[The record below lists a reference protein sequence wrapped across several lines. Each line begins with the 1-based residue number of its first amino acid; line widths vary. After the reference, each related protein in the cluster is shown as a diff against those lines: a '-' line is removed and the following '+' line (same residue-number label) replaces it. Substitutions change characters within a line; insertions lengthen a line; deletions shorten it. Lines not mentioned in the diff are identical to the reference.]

1 MRINLTIFCFLLF
14 LPSQFLLGQKTVVE
28 GHVLEAGSRTPMPWV
43 KVSFY
48 DSKITTITDSSGYFY
63 LETYYPVDS
72 IQCYYL
78 GYKITR
84 KKIKPDIRQEINI
97 LLSPV
102 SKEFRDVVVLPPDEF
117 PSTKLHKK
125 VVAHKRVNNKEKLA
139 AYQYEAYNKFQVGIN
154 NIDTALTT
162 IGPIKKLNTIT
173 QYFDT
178 TENNKLNLPVVLAES
193 VSDFFFTN
201 NPKKKREIVKASR
214 ITGVE
219 NLQAAQFL
227 GDMYLD
233 INFYDNIIDLFG
245 KSFISPTAPYARN
258 IYRFYL
264 EDSTFHN
271 NKFCYKLRFTPK
283 HEEALAFTGEMWIHD
298 TTYAIESISARI
310 SPQANLNYLQDLII
324 EQSF

>member
-48 DSKITTITDSSGYFY
+48 DSKVTTITDSSGYFY

-97 LLSPV
+97 LLPPV

-125 VVAHKRVNNKEKLA
+125 LVAHKRVNNKEKLA

-214 ITGVE
+214 IT
-219 NLQAAQFL
+219 
-227 GDMYLD
+227 
-233 INFYDNIIDLFG
+233 
-245 KSFISPTAPYARN
+245 
-258 IYRFYL
+258 
-264 EDSTFHN
+264 
-271 NKFCYKLRFTPK
+271 
-283 HEEALAFTGEMWIHD
+283 
-298 TTYAIESISARI
+298 
-310 SPQANLNYLQDLII
+310 
-324 EQSF
+324 